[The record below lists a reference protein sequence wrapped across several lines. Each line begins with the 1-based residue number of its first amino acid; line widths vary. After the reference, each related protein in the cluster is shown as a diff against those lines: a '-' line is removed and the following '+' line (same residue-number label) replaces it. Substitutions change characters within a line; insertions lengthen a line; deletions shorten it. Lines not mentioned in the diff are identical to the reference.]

1 MANCEPLPETTSYL
15 IAQVCKLHRQR
26 ADDLLSEIGLHV
38 GQEMMLCALWEKEG
52 VTQTELGEHLA
63 IQPATVTN
71 ALRRLESKGL
81 VERTPDADDQRV
93 SRVFPTNEGRERR
106 ADVEEKWSELE
117 RDTLAGFDGNERD
130 LLRGLLSRVHENLAG
145 QQTRRTVSTRE
156 PSQPGM
162 ES

>member
-15 IAQVCKLHRQR
+15 IAQVSKLHRQR

-38 GQEMMLCALWEKEG
+38 GQEMILCALWEREG

-71 ALRRLESKGL
+71 ALRRLERKGL

-93 SRVFPTNEGRERR
+93 SRVFPTDEGRERR

-130 LLRGLLSRVHENLAG
+130 LLRGLLSRVHKNL
-145 QQTRRTVSTRE
+145 TDHRIRTASSAAE
-156 PSQPGM
+156 PAQPTM
-162 ES
+162 KS